1 MSGPA
6 AEATATVKPNI
17 PKARPRS
24 SPRNSCWISPEFCG
38 VSSPALAP
46 WTSRAS
52 TIAAALGA
60 SPAAALERTK
70 PSRPIIIIRRRPCA
84 SPRRPPATSVMPKA
98 SA

>member
-1 MSGPA
+1 MSGPV
-6 AEATATVKPNI
+6 AEATATVKPNM
-17 PKARPRS
+17 PNARPRS

-46 WTSRAS
+46 CTSRAT

-60 SPAAALERTK
+60 SPTAALETTK
-70 PSRPIIIIRRRPCA
+70 PTSPIVIIRRRPWA
-84 SPRRPPATSVMPKA
+84 SPSRPPATSVMPNA